1 VKNYLIVALLL
12 AGCRRASDLPIDT
25 SSVFSS
31 ADSVR
36 AADSGGAPADSA
48 DARSC
53 GVSAAPVLEE
63 DGIGE
68 LKQGRPVADIVRLC
82 DVISDSRQ
90 PGQEGTTERVLVV
103 RIANETVRAI
113 VVDDRVFR
121 IEVNSPRFR
130 TTDSLG
136 VDTPLRRI
144 AAMRGAQFAPGED
157 GVYGFSS
164 DHCGLSF
171 RFSVPSRPP
180 SGSQWTAALINEAHG
195 DAAVNRVIV
204 IPCRR

>member
-1 VKNYLIVALLL
+1 M
-12 AGCRRASDLPIDT
+12 DT
-25 SSVFSS
+25 SSAGIS
-31 ADSVR
+31 
-36 AADSGGAPADSA
+36 AADSATAQGPGASPADSA
-48 DARSC
+48 GGRSC
-53 GVSAAPVLEE
+53 GVSSSPVLEE

-68 LKQGRPVADIVRLC
+68 LKQGRPVADIARLC

-90 PGQEGTTERVLVV
+90 LGQEGMTERVLVV

-113 VVDDRVFR
+113 VTDDRVFR
-121 IEVNSPRFR
+121 IEVSTPRFR
-130 TTDSLG
+130 TSDSLG

-144 AAMRGAQFAPGED
+144 AAMRGAQFAPGDD
-157 GVYGFSS
+157 GVYGFSP

-171 RFSVPSRPP
+171 RFSVPLRPP

-195 DAAVNRVIV
+195 ESAVNKVIV